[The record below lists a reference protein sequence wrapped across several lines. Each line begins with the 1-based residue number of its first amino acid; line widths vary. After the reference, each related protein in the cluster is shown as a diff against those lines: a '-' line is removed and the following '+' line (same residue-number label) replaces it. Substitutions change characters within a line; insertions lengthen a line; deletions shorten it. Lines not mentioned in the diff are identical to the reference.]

1 MSRIVPFEAL
11 QIKRFKAAEHPRRSW
26 EKEVAVSGSSIGV
39 AVIGAGMAGRS
50 HAAGYRSAST
60 LYGEGLPEIRL
71 AAIADVNP
79 AFAADTT
86 RRYGYERAEGGWEAV
101 AAADDV
107 DVVSVVV
114 ANPLHRQIVEGL
126 LDAGKHVLC
135 EKPMAPTV
143 EDAEAMVAAAKASGR
158 ETGIGF
164 VFRRSPAIGA
174 IREQLAAGAMGRP
187 LHFNGHYWCD
197 YGVDPRGPMSWRY
210 KGGPGSGALS
220 DIGSHLVDLAEFVC
234 GPIRSVR
241 GTVLSTFVTE
251 RALPAGAAVGHA
263 AAELSDVT
271 EPVENEDLVTFTAT
285 FESGAT
291 GTLSASRAAYGLANS
306 LGFELFTS
314 SGAATFD
321 LARAGEFGFID
332 GAPAGPTQGFRQ
344 VLVGPAHPYLT
355 GGLPMDFPGVG
366 YGQNDLFTFQ
376 ARAFLEQVAG
386 VEGLPRLAS
395 FSEGLHNIRLLN
407 AIVASAKAGGADVT
421 VD

>member
-1 MSRIVPFEAL
+1 MTD
-11 QIKRFKAAEHPRRSW
+11 
-26 EKEVAVSGSSIGV
+26 SSIGV
-39 AVIGAGMAGRS
+39 AVIGAGMAGRA

-79 AFAADTT
+79 AFAGDTA
-86 RRYGYERAEGGWEAV
+86 RRFGYERAEGGWEAV

-126 LDAGKHVLC
+126 LAAGKHVLC

-143 EDAEAMVAAAKASGR
+143 EDAEAMVAAAGASDR

-174 IREQLAAGAMGRP
+174 IREQLASDAMGRP

-220 DIGSHLVDLAEFVC
+220 DIGSHLIDLSEFVC
-234 GPIRSVR
+234 GPIQSVR
-241 GTVLSTFVTE
+241 GAVLSTFVTE
-251 RALPAGAAVGHA
+251 RALPLGAAVGHA
-263 AAELSDVT
+263 AAEVSDVT

-344 VLVGPAHPYLT
+344 VLVGPGHPYLT
-355 GGLPMDFPGVG
+355 GGVPMDFPGVG

-386 VEGLPRLAS
+386 LEGLPRLAS
-395 FSEGLHNIRLLN
+395 FSEGLHNIRLLD
-407 AIVASAKAGGADVT
+407 AVVASANAGGADVT
-421 VD
+421 ID

>member
-1 MSRIVPFEAL
+1 MTD
-11 QIKRFKAAEHPRRSW
+11 
-26 EKEVAVSGSSIGV
+26 SSIGV
-39 AVIGAGMAGRS
+39 AVIGAGMAGRA

-60 LYGEGLPEIRL
+60 VYGEGLPEVRL

-79 AFAADTT
+79 AFAADTA
-86 RRYGYERAEGGWEAV
+86 RRFGYERAEGGWEAV

-126 LDAGKHVLC
+126 LAAGKHVLC

-143 EDAEAMVAAAKASGR
+143 ADAEAMVAAARASGR

-164 VFRRSPAIGA
+164 VFRRSPAITAVRDQVASGV
-174 IREQLAAGAMGRP
+174 MGRP

-197 YGVDPRGPMSWRY
+197 YGVDPRAPMSWRY

-220 DIGSHLVDLAEFVC
+220 DIGSHLIDLAEFVC
-234 GPIRSVR
+234 GPIQSVR

-251 RALPAGAAVGHA
+251 RALPLGPAVGHA
-263 AAELSDVT
+263 AAEVSDVT

-285 FESGAT
+285 FTSGAT

-306 LGFELFTS
+306 LGFELFAQ

-321 LARAGEFGFID
+321 LARAGEFGFVD
-332 GAPAGPTQGFRQ
+332 GAAAGPTQGYRQ

-355 GGLPMDFPGVG
+355 GGMPMDFPGVG

-386 VEGLPRLAS
+386 LEGLPRLAS
-395 FSEGLHNIRLLN
+395 FEEGLHNLRLLD
-407 AIVASAKAGGADVT
+407 AVVASAKAGGADV
-421 VD
+421 VID

>member
-1 MSRIVPFEAL
+1 MSD
-11 QIKRFKAAEHPRRSW
+11 
-26 EKEVAVSGSSIGV
+26 SSIGV
-39 AVIGAGMAGRS
+39 AVIGAGMAGRA

-60 LYGEGLPEIRL
+60 VYGEGLPEIRL

-79 AFAADTT
+79 AFAADTA
-86 RRYGYERAEGGWEAV
+86 RRFGYERAEGGWEAV
-101 AAADDV
+101 AAAADV

-114 ANPLHRQIVEGL
+114 ANPLHRRIVEGL
-126 LDAGKHVLC
+126 LAAGKHVLC

-143 EDAEAMVAAAKASGR
+143 EDAEAMVAAAGASDR

-174 IREQLAAGAMGRP
+174 IREQLASDAMGRP

-220 DIGSHLVDLAEFVC
+220 DIGSHLIDLAEFVC
-234 GPIRSVR
+234 GPIQSVR
-241 GTVLSTFVTE
+241 GAVLSTFVTE
-251 RALPAGAAVGHA
+251 RALPLGAAVGHA
-263 AAELSDVT
+263 AAEVSDVT

-285 FESGAT
+285 FQSGAT
-291 GTLSASRAAYGLANS
+291 GTLSASRAAFGLANS

-344 VLVGPAHPYLT
+344 VLVGPGHPYLT
-355 GGLPMDFPGVG
+355 GGIPMDFPGVG

-386 VEGLPRLAS
+386 LEGLPRLAS
-395 FSEGLHNIRLLN
+395 FSEGLHNIRLLD
-407 AIVASAKAGGADVT
+407 AVVASAKAGGADVT
-421 VD
+421 ID

>member
-1 MSRIVPFEAL
+1 MI
-11 QIKRFKAAEHPRRSW
+11 
-26 EKEVAVSGSSIGV
+26 GSSIGV
-39 AVIGAGMAGRS
+39 AVIGAGMAGRA
-50 HAAGYRSAST
+50 HAAGYRTAST
-60 LYGEGLPEIRL
+60 LYGEGLPEVRL
-71 AAIADVNP
+71 VAVADVNP
-79 AFAADTT
+79 AFAADTA
-86 RRYGYERAEGGWEAV
+86 RRFGYERAEGGWEAV

-114 ANPLHRQIVEGL
+114 ANPLHRRIVEGL
-126 LDAGKHVLC
+126 LAAGKHVLC

-143 EDAEAMVAAAKASGR
+143 EDAEAMVAAAGASDR
-158 ETGIGF
+158 QTGVGF

-174 IREQLAAGAMGRP
+174 IREQLASDAMGRP

-220 DIGSHLVDLAEFVC
+220 DIGSHLIDLAEFVC
-234 GPIRSVR
+234 GPIQSVR
-241 GTVLSTFVTE
+241 GAVLSTFVTE
-251 RALPAGAAVGHA
+251 RALPLGAAVGHA
-263 AAELSDVT
+263 AAEVSDVT

-291 GTLSASRAAYGLANS
+291 GTLSASRAAFGLANS

-344 VLVGPAHPYLT
+344 VLVGPGHPYLT
-355 GGLPMDFPGVG
+355 GGIPMDFPGVG

-386 VEGLPRLAS
+386 LEGLPRLAS
-395 FSEGLHNIRLLN
+395 FSEGLHNIRLLD
-407 AIVASAKAGGADVT
+407 AVVASAKAGGADVT
-421 VD
+421 ID

>member
-1 MSRIVPFEAL
+1 MSD
-11 QIKRFKAAEHPRRSW
+11 
-26 EKEVAVSGSSIGV
+26 SSIGV
-39 AVIGAGMAGRS
+39 AVIGAGMAGRA

-60 LYGEGLPEIRL
+60 VYGEGLPEIRL

-79 AFAADTT
+79 AFAADTA
-86 RRYGYERAEGGWEAV
+86 RRFGYERAEGGWEAV

-174 IREQLAAGAMGRP
+174 IREQLASGAVGRP

-220 DIGSHLVDLAEFVC
+220 DIGSHLIDLAEFVC
-234 GPIRSVR
+234 GPIQSVR
-241 GTVLSTFVTE
+241 GAVLSTFVTE
-251 RALPAGAAVGHA
+251 RALPLGAAVGHA
-263 AAELSDVT
+263 AAEVSDVT

-291 GTLSASRAAYGLANS
+291 GTLSASRAAFGLANS

-344 VLVGPAHPYLT
+344 VLVGPGHPYLT
-355 GGLPMDFPGVG
+355 GGIPMDFPGVG

-386 VEGLPRLAS
+386 LEGLPRLAS
-395 FSEGLHNIRLLN
+395 FSEGLHNIRLLD
-407 AIVASAKAGGADVT
+407 AVVASAKAGGADVAI
-421 VD
+421 D

>member
-1 MSRIVPFEAL
+1 MPD
-11 QIKRFKAAEHPRRSW
+11 
-26 EKEVAVSGSSIGV
+26 SSIGV
-39 AVIGAGMAGRS
+39 AVIGAGMAGRA

-60 LYGEGLPEIRL
+60 LYGEGLPQIRL

-79 AFAADTT
+79 AFAADTA
-86 RRYGYERAEGGWEAV
+86 RRFGFERAEGGWEAV

-174 IREQLAAGAMGRP
+174 IREQLASGAMGRP

-220 DIGSHLVDLAEFVC
+220 DIGSHLIDLAEFVC

-241 GTVLSTFVTE
+241 GAVLSTFVTE

-291 GTLSASRAAYGLANS
+291 GTLSASRSAYGLANS

-395 FSEGLHNIRLLN
+395 FSEGLHNIRLLD
-407 AIVASAKAGGADVT
+407 AVVASAKAGGADAK

>member
-1 MSRIVPFEAL
+1 MSD
-11 QIKRFKAAEHPRRSW
+11 
-26 EKEVAVSGSSIGV
+26 SSIGV
-39 AVIGAGMAGRS
+39 AVIGAGMAGRA

-60 LYGEGLPEIRL
+60 VYGEGLPEIRL

-79 AFAADTT
+79 AFAADTA
-86 RRYGYERAEGGWEAV
+86 RRFGYERAEGGWEAV

-114 ANPLHRQIVEGL
+114 ANPLHRRIVEGL
-126 LDAGKHVLC
+126 LAAGKHVLC

-143 EDAEAMVAAAKASGR
+143 EDAEAMVAAAGASDR

-174 IREQLAAGAMGRP
+174 IREQLASGAMGRP

-220 DIGSHLVDLAEFVC
+220 DIGSHLIDLAEFVC
-234 GPIRSVR
+234 GPIQSVR
-241 GTVLSTFVTE
+241 GAVLSTFVTE
-251 RALPAGAAVGHA
+251 RALPLGAAVGHA
-263 AAELSDVT
+263 AAEVSDVT
-271 EPVENEDLVTFTAT
+271 EPVENEDLATFTAT

-291 GTLSASRAAYGLANS
+291 GTLSASRAAFGLANS

-344 VLVGPAHPYLT
+344 VLVGPGHPYLT
-355 GGLPMDFPGVG
+355 GGIPMDFPGVG

-386 VEGLPRLAS
+386 LEGLPRLAS
-395 FSEGLHNIRLLN
+395 FSEGLHNIRLLD
-407 AIVASAKAGGADVT
+407 AVVASAKAGGADVT
-421 VD
+421 ID

>member
-1 MSRIVPFEAL
+1 MSD
-11 QIKRFKAAEHPRRSW
+11 
-26 EKEVAVSGSSIGV
+26 SSIGV
-39 AVIGAGMAGRS
+39 AVIGAGMAGRA

-60 LYGEGLPEIRL
+60 VYGEGLPEIRL

-79 AFAADTT
+79 AFAADTA
-86 RRYGYERAEGGWEAV
+86 RRFGYERAEGGWEAV

-114 ANPLHRQIVEGL
+114 ANPLHRRIVEGL
-126 LDAGKHVLC
+126 LAAGKHVLC

-143 EDAEAMVAAAKASGR
+143 EDAEAMVAAAGASDR

-174 IREQLAAGAMGRP
+174 IREQLASEAIGRP

-220 DIGSHLVDLAEFVC
+220 DIGSHLIDLAEFVC
-234 GPIRSVR
+234 GPIQSVR
-241 GTVLSTFVTE
+241 GAVLSTFVTE
-251 RALPAGAAVGHA
+251 RALPLGAAVGHA
-263 AAELSDVT
+263 AAEVSDVT

-291 GTLSASRAAYGLANS
+291 GTLSASRAAFGLANS

-344 VLVGPAHPYLT
+344 VLVGPGHPYLT
-355 GGLPMDFPGVG
+355 GGIPMDFPGVG

-386 VEGLPRLAS
+386 LEGLPRLAS
-395 FSEGLHNIRLLN
+395 FSEGLHNIRLLD
-407 AIVASAKAGGADVT
+407 AVVASAKAGGADVT
-421 VD
+421 ID

>member
-1 MSRIVPFEAL
+1 MSD
-11 QIKRFKAAEHPRRSW
+11 
-26 EKEVAVSGSSIGV
+26 SSIGV
-39 AVIGAGMAGRS
+39 AVIGAGMAGRA

-60 LYGEGLPEIRL
+60 VYGEGLPEIRL

-79 AFAADTT
+79 AFAADTA
-86 RRYGYERAEGGWEAV
+86 RRFGYERAEGGWEAV

-143 EDAEAMVAAAKASGR
+143 EDAEAMVAAAGASDR

-174 IREQLAAGAMGRP
+174 IREQLASEAMGRP

-220 DIGSHLVDLAEFVC
+220 DIGSHLIDLAEFVC
-234 GPIRSVR
+234 GPIQSVR
-241 GTVLSTFVTE
+241 GAVLSTFVTE
-251 RALPAGAAVGHA
+251 RALPLGAAVGHA
-263 AAELSDVT
+263 AAEVSDVT

-285 FESGAT
+285 FASGAT

-344 VLVGPAHPYLT
+344 VLVGPGHPYLT
-355 GGLPMDFPGVG
+355 GGIPMDFPGVG

-386 VEGLPRLAS
+386 LEGLPRLAS
-395 FSEGLHNIRLLN
+395 FEEGLHNLRLLD
-407 AIVASAKAGGADVT
+407 AVVASAKAGGADV
-421 VD
+421 VID